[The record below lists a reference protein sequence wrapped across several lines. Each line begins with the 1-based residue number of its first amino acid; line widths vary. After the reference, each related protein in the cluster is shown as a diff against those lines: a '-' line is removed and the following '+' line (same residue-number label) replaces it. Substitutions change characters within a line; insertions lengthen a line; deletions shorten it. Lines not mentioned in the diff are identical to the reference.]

1 MAKSLPLAA
10 PAAGD
15 GAGEMNETDRLPLG
29 VAALGMFTASALL
42 WALILGG
49 IGWALNLW

>member
-1 MAKSLPLAA
+1 MAKSLPLSA
-10 PAAGD
+10 PAAEG
-15 GAGEMNETDRLPLG
+15 GAGGGEESERLPLG

-49 IGWALNLW
+49 IGWALRLW